1 MAHHAYHAHV
11 RQGCKKRLA
20 TLVGRE
26 CGTPRARCSCHARMQ
41 GEAHAARRQGRWLL
55 ASAAVPGGAGDFWG
69 GPGGES
75 GRCQQPSHAGT
86 RRPQGRL
93 RQEQADPRR
102 SLRAGTRRPQK
113 VECTC
118 TMRTML
124 MHAMQ
129 TRWQSSPDDVCSQAI
144 RDRPRAEDMNREHLK
159 GIELCHQHVM
169 CAPQHAQ
176 HSTRSTACNSTQH
189 AHGNSLAYCS

>member
-1 MAHHAYHAHV
+1 M
-11 RQGCKKRLA
+11 QGCKERL
-20 TLVGRE
+20 TPLVGRE
-26 CGTPRARCSCHARMQ
+26 DGCWP
-41 GEAHAARRQGRWLL
+41 LL
-55 ASAAVPGGAGDFWG
+55 LSRGGPGDFWG

-169 CAPQHAQ
+169 CAQQHAQ
-176 HSTRSTACNSTQH
+176 HSMQQH
-189 AHGNSLAYCS
+189 AACARQFFGVLLMNQGTGCTDFPPYEGALM